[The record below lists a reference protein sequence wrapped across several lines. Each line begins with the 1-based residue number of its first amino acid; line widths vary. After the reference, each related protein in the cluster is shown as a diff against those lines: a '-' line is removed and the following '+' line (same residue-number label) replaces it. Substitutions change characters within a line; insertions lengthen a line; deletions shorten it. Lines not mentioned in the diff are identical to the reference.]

1 MRPSES
7 TAHFSGLVQ
16 QVLVL
21 VLKTF
26 GFRFGD
32 RRRIWEDFVVPLQ
45 DEVDVA
51 LELLIEPLEIGG
63 QATRRG
69 QGRVDEV
76 ARRHAV

>member
-32 RRRIWEDFVVPLQ
+32 RRRIWEDLVVPLQ